1 MTEACSKRPPISPPA
16 RRGWLRPETLNRE
29 SFAVGIVADLY
40 LEVFAFTNILHGW
53 QQITRPQ
60 GIRLFGDGC
69 QSRDRSRH
77 RTCSGRPK
85 TDAKEDDV
93 GGSLEETAAEITT
106 RGGVAIPVVVDHSDD
121 SQVTELFARIRR
133 EQKGRLDLLVN
144 NAYAAV
150 GYLTSHI
157 GMKYWDLESDD
168 SAAEAWDIVNGV
180 GLRNHYICAALAT
193 RMMLEYRGELTTN
206 ADNSSEGDPDSS
218 GKDSR
223 PRCVNKRPG
232 LIINISSFGGLKYFF
247 NVPYGVGKAAVDR
260 MAADMAHELR
270 AKEKNIAVI
279 SLWPGFVKTEKVLQA
294 VEKGDFK
301 SVDLEKWGES
311 PELSG
316 LVIAHLLAE
325 PKEKLLSRSGRV
337 VLVADTALEMGIRDI
352 NGKWPVSLRSL
363 PFHLEMS
370 GRTGLSR
377 YVPEFVRLPY
387 TVLNWFGSKF

>member
-1 MTEACSKRPPISPPA
+1 MGGNKLPDLKGYVCLVTGASRGIGRGIALSLGECGATVYITGRTLKPKADA
-16 RRGWLRPETLNRE
+16 REG
-29 SFAVGIVADLY
+29 
-40 LEVFAFTNILHGW
+40 
-53 QQITRPQ
+53 
-60 GIRLFGDGC
+60 
-69 QSRDRSRH
+69 
-77 RTCSGRPK
+77 
-85 TDAKEDDV
+85 DV
-93 GGSLEETAAEITT
+93 GGSLEETAAEVTS

-121 SQVTELFARIRR
+121 GQVTELFARIRR

-150 GYLTSHI
+150 GYLTSHM
-157 GMKYWDLESDD
+157 GLKYWDLESDE

-180 GLRNHYICAALAT
+180 GLRNHYICATLAT
-193 RMMLEYRGELTTN
+193 RMMLEYRGELTTKDD
-206 ADNSSEGDPDSS
+206 ASEREPKSSE
-218 GKDSR
+218 KDSQPSGDNR
-223 PRCVNKRPG
+223 RPG

-247 NVPYGVGKAAVDR
+247 SVTYGVGKAAVDR
-260 MAADMAHELR
+260 MAVDMAHELR
-270 AKEKNIAVI
+270 TKKKNIAVL
-279 SLWPGFVKTEKVLQA
+279 SLWPGFVKTEGVLQA
-294 VEKGDFK
+294 LEKGNFK

-311 PELSG
+311 PELTG

-363 PFHLEMS
+363 PFHLEVA